1 MKKSEGFN
9 QPSSSQTALGATWDP
24 SPSVHNTMGPVS
36 ASFPS
41 PYSAGGS
48 FGAYIYSLLA
58 YFAPVGLVQN
68 VDACSGI
75 PNGAARVAY
84 SIIPG
89 RNTSNETEG
98 NIRASSARSYVYPF
112 VEQPGAKDNLVILV
126 DHQAIGIVWGED
138 AADGN
143 ATAVGVRFVSTP
155 AENGTVHGPIWEV
168 ATSNEVIVASGAI
181 GVCPLHFSTSHT
193 TEEDLFRSALAY
205 HQSPHFLEL
214 SGVGNST

>member
-1 MKKSEGFN
+1 
-9 QPSSSQTALGATWDP
+9 
-24 SPSVHNTMGPVS
+24 MGPVS

-48 FGAYIYSLLA
+48 FGAYISSLLT
-58 YFAPVGLVQN
+58 YFAPVDLVQN
-68 VDACSGI
+68 LDVCSGT

-112 VEQPGAKDNLVILV
+112 VEQRGAKDNLVILV

-143 ATAVGVRFVSTP
+143 ATAVGIRFVSTP
-155 AENGTVHGPIWEV
+155 VENGTVHGPIWEV
-168 ATSNEVIVASGAI
+168 ATSHEVIVASGAI

-193 TEEDLFRSALAY
+193 TEEDLFRSVLAY